1 MAMELSLPVNIVSA
15 QTRTLGDQIYGSMLL
30 GVPNEPELVE
40 KCRAFLAAAENVT
53 VEEV

>member
-1 MAMELSLPVNIVSA
+1 MNLNEQIAGPIPTAAE
-15 QTRTLGDQIYGSMLL
+15 IYGSMLL
-30 GVPNEPELVE
+30 GVPNEPEAVE